1 MAADQTFSWD
11 YGKSHDSHEPE
22 LPKSIP
28 PQGFNITEKQ
38 DCTSETWHITF
49 RAFTSSEGSDPIEG
63 LQSLRELCHLW
74 LRPDIHTKEQI
85 LDKLVIEQF
94 MISMPQELQ
103 VLVKESGVDSCK
115 DLEDMLRN
123 NVKPTNWVSR
133 NFMIS
138 LGKGENVGG
147 CKVELDGCKRASGV
161 YSRSMVLTWERVFPS
176 WDPWHYLE
184 TILAVINGEERGCYG
199 KETGTDG
206 VYATVTQSSCVVG
219 QWS

>member
-38 DCTSETWHITF
+38 DCMSETWHITF

-123 NVKPTNWVSR
+123 NVKPNNWVSR

-138 LGKGENVGG
+138 LGKGENVWGAVRWSWMDAKGHQGFILGPWFSHGRGFAPHGTLGIIWRQFWLSLMGRGG
-147 CKVELDGCKRASGV
+147 D
-161 YSRSMVLTWERVFPS
+161 
-176 WDPWHYLE
+176 
-184 TILAVINGEERGCYG
+184 
-199 KETGTDG
+199 
-206 VYATVTQSSCVVG
+206 ATVRKQG
-219 QWS
+219 QMGYMQQ